1 MADFLTRHREQ
12 QFNRWIGDA
21 LNELRALTCYQ
32 SPAARAS
39 VLRTTAS
46 SVKAARAYA
55 NKLNCPARKALC
67 LRVMNWL
74 RADLRGLAA

>member
-1 MADFLTRHREQ
+1 MDTFLTRHREQ

-21 LNELRALTCYQ
+21 LNELRTLSRYRH
-32 SPAARAS
+32 SDARAS
-39 VLRTTAS
+39 VLRTAAS

-67 LRVMNWL
+67 LRVLNWL
-74 RADLRGLAA
+74 RADLRRAA